1 MDPGLVVFLIIFLL
15 GFLGFAYNR
24 KIAREAKKIGAEVQ
38 ALGTHLHGLPGL
50 SGKEFVKL
58 FFTNDKIITKVNI
71 TKVNKKTYEL
81 SYDKITA
88 IAYANKSDIL
98 TKDRSVIG
106 RGIAGGILLGPVAA
120 VIGGMSAVGKKKHI
134 KGEFLIIN
142 YISSDNEEPKTI
154 IFDLHK
160 GSIAKKAEKF
170 ILDKRPKFVEP
181 SHITL

>member
-58 FFTNDKIITKVNI
+58 FFTNDKIITKVN
-71 TKVNKKTYEL
+71 KKTYEL

-98 TKDRSVIG
+98 TKDRSV
-106 RGIAGGILLGPVAA
+106 L
-120 VIGGMSAVGKKKHI
+120 
-134 KGEFLIIN
+134 
-142 YISSDNEEPKTI
+142 
-154 IFDLHK
+154 
-160 GSIAKKAEKF
+160 AE
-170 ILDKRPKFVEP
+170 V
-181 SHITL
+181 